1 LEQARDDE
9 RAALGPRLDA
19 HIDDA
24 MDGIG
29 RHVEAQRLVFQRNTL
44 ATRQALIRRAAQLEH
59 DNDGKIAGLAEA
71 HASAARELAR
81 LDGVAPGSADE
92 ADVLNA
98 ARSQILR
105 TAIEQRIANA
115 RGAQA
120 IDLHDRMADA
130 LTPADRRALELPIA
144 AARDDTATD
153 AWLAR
158 EAGADGP
165 PLIDRV
171 ALDDTLPDT
180 KRLILRAKIGAR
192 DSAAEIHRVAAVKGL
207 DDQPAAATKAIA
219 TQPSQYRIGTLNALA
234 QAYTDA

>member
-1 LEQARDDE
+1 
-9 RAALGPRLDA
+9 
-19 HIDDA
+19 
-24 MDGIG
+24 
-29 RHVEAQRLVFQRNTL
+29 
-44 ATRQALIRRAAQLEH
+44 
-59 DNDGKIAGLAEA
+59 
-71 HASAARELAR
+71 
-81 LDGVAPGSADE
+81 
-92 ADVLNA
+92 
-98 ARSQILR
+98 ILR

-171 ALDDTLPDT
+171 ALDDGLTDT
-180 KRLILRAKIGAR
+180 QRLILRAKIAAR
-192 DSAAEIHRVAAVKGL
+192 ESVAESHRVATVKGL
-207 DDQPAAATKAIA
+207 DDQLAAATQAIA

-234 QAYTDA
+234 KAYEDASAPEQAADTRRLATQEAVLRLFAQAGVAAQQRALPDLSGPERAMAEA